1 MARQNER
8 GESKRR
14 GGSKTRRQIAGLPG
28 QPTSLP
34 FYSGLT
40 FSIFIIAYV
49 YTRTLTLGAVID
61 NNKHASSLGS
71 GLSYGCKL
79 VCRGICYGVWELLVF
94 NSLFLALH
102 GSPSIPARR
111 IHHHPS
117 CRQPVPGQPEWT
129 HPNLP
134 PFPIIPHKKQMT
146 PATSYDSVAS
156 LPLCLPAVLGC
167 RAQPAG
173 PSWRR
178 GIACCHVYYDWQSS
192 GLSM

>member
-1 MARQNER
+1 MPRISSQVLVYRGCEWRARTNA
-8 GESKRR
+8 GKVKG

-117 CRQPVPGQPEWT
+117 CRQPVSSRTAGVD
-129 HPNLP
+129 P
-134 PFPIIPHKKQMT
+134 PKSTAISH
-146 PATSYDSVAS
+146 Y
-156 LPLCLPAVLGC
+156 
-167 RAQPAG
+167 
-173 PSWRR
+173 
-178 GIACCHVYYDWQSS
+178 SS
-192 GLSM
+192 